1 MVVSAFQESR
11 KALRAGATVACLENM
26 RIPSEISAPFAL
38 SSVTHTYLAVIP
50 FSRAVSS
57 KGW

>member
-11 KALRAGATVACLENM
+11 KALRAGETVGCLDSM
-26 RIPSEISAPFAL
+26 KTPSDASAPFAL